1 MSEPDSAD
9 AIAKIQRLT
18 ATITQLQEALILLRR
33 SNEMLR
39 HDQQDLEQG
48 RTALLARIQQL
59 EAQLQE
65 QSGLA
70 AMEVSE
76 LGVEERLTTS
86 DRWLLQTSRADY
98 THLKELLAQHNWEA
112 ADCETERI
120 MLQVGGAEAQKQG
133 FLTAE
138 QLSEFPCLDLKI
150 LNKLW
155 TIYSN
160 GKYGFMVQREIWAR
174 TNSTR
179 NLWHSP
185 EMDGYYPRRE
195 GLGHTLAQRLL
206 RCALDDF

>member
-1 MSEPDSAD
+1 MSDPSSAD
-9 AIAKIQRLT
+9 AEIQRLS
-18 ATITQLQEALILLRR
+18 ATLNHLQEALVLLRR
-33 SNEMLR
+33 SNESLR
-39 HDQQDLEQG
+39 HDQQDLVQG
-48 RTALLARIQQL
+48 RAALLARIQQL
-59 EAQLQE
+59 ETQLQQQTSLLDGAPYLRGE
-65 QSGLA
+65 EHLTSG
-70 AMEVSE
+70 
-76 LGVEERLTTS
+76 

-98 THLKELLAQHNWEA
+98 TNLKELLAQQNWEA
-112 ADCETERI
+112 ADCETQRI
-120 MLQVGGAEAQKQG
+120 MLQVAGIEAQKQG

-138 QLSEFPCLDLKI
+138 QLNEFPCLDLKI

-155 TIYSN
+155 MIYSN
-160 GKYGFMVQREIWAR
+160 GKYGFMVQREIWSR